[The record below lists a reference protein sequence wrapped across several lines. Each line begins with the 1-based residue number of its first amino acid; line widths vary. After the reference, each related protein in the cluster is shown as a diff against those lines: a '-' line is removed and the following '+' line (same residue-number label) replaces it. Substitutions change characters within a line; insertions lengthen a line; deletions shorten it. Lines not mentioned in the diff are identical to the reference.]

1 MPSIP
6 PPRVLTRIADHP
18 IPRIEELLPWNISAK
33 PTYGSVHL
41 TDSWTLRKTV
51 HFGRLR
57 FTCNMDQDQSMFSVM
72 QITLRCEGV

>member
-1 MPSIP
+1 MVEHPTAKSAHPHRRSSHPSH
-6 PPRVLTRIADHP
+6 RGVAALEHQRH
-18 IPRIEELLPWNISAK
+18 
-33 PTYGSVHL
+33 TYGSVHL